1 MWSGWSVNRGLH
13 SHTTLASL
21 LKHNQSLLRPTCIVG
36 SQEPLPFPSRRG
48 RENTHPTQP
57 TPFKNTTII
66 RKPCA
71 APTPTPSPAN
81 VCAAF
86 GLVWFSFVTS
96 VASVLPFFFSCPDS
110 FIVIPSCCALFVY
123 GNVRNVI
130 CDGMDRICTGRT
142 LVKVLEGEGS
152 EVCET
157 AREKDEARQTTAS
170 RIFFFSIL
178 RTEQGI
184 NIDPAA
190 LQLARSISNPPDT
203 SAFTTD

>member
-1 MWSGWSVNRGLH
+1 
-13 SHTTLASL
+13 
-21 LKHNQSLLRPTCIVG
+21 
-36 SQEPLPFPSRRG
+36 
-48 RENTHPTQP
+48 
-57 TPFKNTTII
+57 
-66 RKPCA
+66 
-71 APTPTPSPAN
+71 
-81 VCAAF
+81 
-86 GLVWFSFVTS
+86 
-96 VASVLPFFFSCPDS
+96 
-110 FIVIPSCCALFVY
+110 
-123 GNVRNVI
+123 
-130 CDGMDRICTGRT
+130 MDRICTGRT

-157 AREKDEARQTTAS
+157 VREKDEARQTTAS